1 MSMTCPSVQRME
13 TTSSSHWISVVSTLG
28 SVGTMVA
35 SVVVVDEVVLDV
47 VVDSPVVV
55 DSVVDVVVVLLLL
68 LFCCCCR
75 FFGDF
80 FILRTHTPL
89 PTFRQT
95 PPP

>member
-1 MSMTCPSVQRME
+1 ME

-55 DSVVDVVVVLLLL
+55 DSVVDVLENFLY
-68 LFCCCCR
+68 
-75 FFGDF
+75 
-80 FILRTHTPL
+80 
-89 PTFRQT
+89 
-95 PPP
+95 